1 MLYSVKVKHRRFLD
15 KKEAE
20 KLTSFGIKVV
30 LNNHVYGE
38 YSCHFVS
45 KVEFEENRLTELC
58 ESLKCTV
65 DGDTILIDMEK

>member
-20 KLTSFGIKVV
+20 KLTAFGIKVV

-45 KVEFEENRLTELC
+45 KIEFEDKQLTELG
-58 ESLKCTV
+58 EAFKCTV
-65 DGDTILIDMEK
+65 DGDAILIDMEK